1 MKKDEMINSFG
12 LCTNVIALSGASFYG
27 IYSSYILNTAKTSTL
42 IAMIFGYLL
51 STIFTTIILKFFKAK
66 PELSLAQKIKYTYS
80 KFSYFINILFSICT
94 LSVYVFMTYRLTS
107 FICSQYLIE
116 TSKKLVLL
124 AVLLCT
130 FHIADKGIE
139 TTTRVSTLSF
149 YVATFIFLFDI
160 FALFGQIEIDNY
172 LPITNFNVKD
182 IAKASFVFSL
192 YFSVPIVNIYACK
205 FDQISDKDN
214 FSKYF
219 TFAHL
224 FSLLILFLS
233 IGTTLGVLG
242 IELCN
247 IFDYPLYTVLKKISL
262 FRFIESFE
270 NVSIMLW
277 VIYIINATS
286 ISLLCT
292 FNTLKDTFNLKNK
305 SFKYMKYILFVIAFL
320 IPTIFFMDNTFIDSL
335 NYVWIPASLT
345 VMMLLIVTISLIFIT
360 IKNKLNK

>member
-1 MKKDEMINSFG
+1 MKKEEKINSFG

-42 IAMIFGYLL
+42 IAMIIGYLL

-66 PELSLAQKIKYTYS
+66 PELSLAQKMKYIYNKS
-80 KFSYFINILFSICT
+80 SFIVNILFSICT
-94 LSVYVFMTYRLTS
+94 LSIYIFMTYRLTS
-107 FICSQYLIE
+107 FICSQYLVE

-124 AVLLCT
+124 AVLFCT
-130 FHIADKGIE
+130 FNIASKGIE
-139 TTTRVSTLSF
+139 ATTRVSTLSF

-182 IAKASFVFSL
+182 IAKASFVFAL

-219 TFAHL
+219 ILAHL

-233 IGTTLGVLG
+233 IGTTLGVFG

-262 FRFIESFE
+262 FNFIESFE

-286 ISLLCT
+286 INLLCT
-292 FNTLKDTFNLKNK
+292 FNTLKDTLNLKNK
-305 SFKYMKYILFVIAFL
+305 SFKYMKYLLFIITFL
-320 IPTIFFMDNTFIDSL
+320 IPTIFFMNNTFIDSL
-335 NYVWIPASLT
+335 EYVWLPASFT
-345 VMMLLIVTISLIFIT
+345 MIVLLIIAISLILIK
-360 IKNKLNK
+360 IKNKLYK

>member
-1 MKKDEMINSFG
+1 M
-12 LCTNVIALSGASFYG
+12 
-27 IYSSYILNTAKTSTL
+27 
-42 IAMIFGYLL
+42 
-51 STIFTTIILKFFKAK
+51 
-66 PELSLAQKIKYTYS
+66 
-80 KFSYFINILFSICT
+80 
-94 LSVYVFMTYRLTS
+94 
-107 FICSQYLIE
+107 
-116 TSKKLVLL
+116 
-124 AVLLCT
+124 
-130 FHIADKGIE
+130 
-139 TTTRVSTLSF
+139 
-149 YVATFIFLFDI
+149 
-160 FALFGQIEIDNY
+160 
-172 LPITNFNVKD
+172 
-182 IAKASFVFSL
+182 
-192 YFSVPIVNIYACK
+192 
-205 FDQISDKDN
+205 
-214 FSKYF
+214 
-219 TFAHL
+219 
-224 FSLLILFLS
+224 
-233 IGTTLGVLG
+233 LG

-270 NVSIMLW
+270 NVSILLW

>member
-1 MKKDEMINSFG
+1 MRKDEKVNCFG
-12 LCTNVIALSGASFYG
+12 LCTSIIALSGASFYG
-27 IYSSYILNTAKTSTL
+27 IYSSYILNVAKTSTL
-42 IAMIFGYLL
+42 IAMIIGYLL
-51 STIFTTIILKFFKAK
+51 SGVFSSIILSFFKSK
-66 PELSLAQKIKYTYS
+66 PELSLALKM
-80 KFSYFINILFSICT
+80 KFIYNKFYYVVNILFSLCT
-94 LSVYVFMTYRLTS
+94 LFIYIFLTYRLTS
-107 FICSQYLIE
+107 FICSQYLVD
-116 TSKKLVLL
+116 TSKRLVLL
-124 AVLLCT
+124 AILFCT

-149 YVATFIFLFDI
+149 YVAMAIFLFDI

-182 IAKASFVFSL
+182 IAKSSFIFAL
-192 YFSVPIVNIYACK
+192 YFSVPIINIYACK
-205 FDQISDKDN
+205 FDQISDKEK

-219 TFAHL
+219 KIAHL

-233 IGTTLGVLG
+233 ITTALGVLG

-262 FRFIESFE
+262 FKFIESFE

-292 FNTLKDTFNLKNK
+292 FNTLKDTFNFK
-305 SFKYMKYILFVIAFL
+305 SKSLKYMKGILFTIAFL
-320 IPTIFFMDNTFIDSL
+320 VPTVFFMNNTFVESL
-335 NYVWIPASLT
+335 NFVWIPACLT
-345 VMMLLIVTISLIFIT
+345 ILLLLIVTLSLILIK
-360 IKNKLNK
+360 IKNKLHK